1 MPFQGWRGEG
11 AGDSA
16 GTADEGG
23 VAFRAGRNSVR
34 PPVAAAHTRVHTLE
48 TLHGIRYAPSE
59 PCGMGIVSR

>member
-1 MPFQGWRGEG
+1 M
-11 AGDSA
+11 
-16 GTADEGG
+16 TADEGG